1 MDIVARESEGD
12 NTRRVDKGGEN
23 SVSEYSESLIDE
35 MKLRQ
40 PEELEINGVRLLTK
54 NGIMQERDSQ
64 RWARENAERKIKRF
78 AAIWSALN
86 SAAIIAL
93 AIALLRK

>member
-1 MDIVARESEGD
+1 MYERYP
-12 NTRRVDKGGEN
+12 DK
-23 SVSEYSESLIDE
+23 LIEE
-35 MKLRQ
+35 MRKYQ

-54 NGIMQERDSQ
+54 SGVTQKMDHQ
-64 RWARENAERKIKRF
+64 RWEWENTERKIKRF

-93 AIALLRK
+93 AIALLLRR

>member
-1 MDIVARESEGD
+1 MSD
-12 NTRRVDKGGEN
+12 
-23 SVSEYSESLIDE
+23 YSESLIEE

-40 PEELEINGVRLLTK
+40 PMELEINGVRLLTK
-54 NGIMQERDSQ
+54 NGVMQEKNSQ
-64 RWARENAERKIKRF
+64 RWVRENAERKIKRF

-93 AIALLRK
+93 AIALLLRR

>member
-1 MDIVARESEGD
+1 MYKSYS
-12 NTRRVDKGGEN
+12 DK
-23 SVSEYSESLIDE
+23 LIEE
-35 MKLRQ
+35 MRKFQ

-54 NGIMQERDSQ
+54 SGVIQKLDHQ
-64 RWARENAERKIKRF
+64 RWEWENAERKIKRF

-93 AIALLRK
+93 AIALLLRR

>member
-1 MDIVARESEGD
+1 MSKAKHMYKSYS
-12 NTRRVDKGGEN
+12 DK
-23 SVSEYSESLIDE
+23 LIEE
-35 MKLRQ
+35 MELYQ

-54 NGIMQERDSQ
+54 SGVTQKMDHQ
-64 RWARENAERKIKRF
+64 RWEWENAERKIKRF

-93 AIALLRK
+93 AIALLLRR

>member
-1 MDIVARESEGD
+1 M
-12 NTRRVDKGGEN
+12 DKGGEN

>member
-1 MDIVARESEGD
+1 MSD
-12 NTRRVDKGGEN
+12 
-23 SVSEYSESLIDE
+23 YSESLIEE
-35 MKLRQ
+35 MKMRQ

-54 NGIMQERDSQ
+54 NGVTQAQESQ

-78 AAIWSALN
+78 AAIWSVLN

-93 AIALLRK
+93 AIALLRR

>member
-1 MDIVARESEGD
+1 MSD
-12 NTRRVDKGGEN
+12 
-23 SVSEYSESLIDE
+23 YSESLIEE

-54 NGIMQERDSQ
+54 NGVTQAQESQ

-93 AIALLRK
+93 AIALLLRR